1 MGGTNTVPPA
11 FMYGGALH
19 SKKVC
24 LLPIMV
30 YLMYKHVK
38 RFVSLPKCKHPLFT
52 GIADLIQ
59 KFFTE
64 NYMSTKILLDFMK
77 KCAILYKKEVF
88 P

>member
-1 MGGTNTVPPA
+1 MGGANTVPPA

-38 RFVSLPKCKHPLFT
+38 RFVSLPSRYACR
-52 GIADLIQ
+52 
-59 KFFTE
+59 
-64 NYMSTKILLDFMK
+64 Y
-77 KCAILYKKEVF
+77 
-88 P
+88 